1 MKEYNLLTF
10 DNSQHYHDELSSQLE
25 SLDIN
30 IIYTTSKEEAL
41 EYLMDNKAN
50 LILIYISLD
59 SIEILELLENIHN
72 DIENKDTPIILISHL
87 EDYDHLSSTLKEH
100 NIISLFT
107 YKSYLHQLKNLLVY
121 LQSIDTVQKTLTNEL
136 TQSELR
142 NIIDPLTGAYNRYG
156 AEDKFY
162 QLTSRV
168 KAYQEPFSLIMLDID
183 HFKKVN
189 DTYGHDVGDAVLI
202 SISKLMQ
209 KSIRDNDAFIRFG
222 GEEFFI
228 FIANSDLSIATNIA
242 QKLHAL
248 IKSTHHSDKNL
259 SITASFGVTEYRL
272 NEELN
277 SLVKRVDTLL
287 YKAKKTGRDRVIA
300 E

>member
-1 MKEYNLLTF
+1 MKQYNLLTF
-10 DNSQHYHDELSSQLE
+10 DNSELYHQELSSQLE

-30 IIYTTSKEEAL
+30 IIYTITKEEVL
-41 EYLMDNKAN
+41 EYLMDNHAD

-59 SIEILELLENIHN
+59 SIEILELLENLHN
-72 DIENKDTPIILISHL
+72 DIESRYTPVILISHL

-121 LQSIDTVQKTLTNEL
+121 LQSVDTVQKTLTNEL
-136 TQSELR
+136 SESELR

-168 KAYQEPFSLIMLDID
+168 KAYSEPFSLIMLDID
-183 HFKKVN
+183 FFKKVN
-189 DTYGHDVGDAVLI
+189 DVHGHDIGDAVLI
-202 SISKLMQ
+202 SISNLMQ

-228 FIANSDLSIATNIA
+228 FVANSNLDISTRIA
-242 QKLHAL
+242 QKLNTL
-248 IKSTHHSDKNL
+248 IKSNVHSEKKL
-259 SITASFGVTEYRL
+259 SITASFGVTEYIQ
-272 NEELN
+272 NEEMS
-277 SLVKRVDTLL
+277 SLIKRVDTLL
-287 YKAKKTGRDRVIA
+287 YKAKETGRDKVVS